1 LIPYK
6 KWAIVFV
13 GLLPMALFQAA
24 SLSADVMV
32 EGLLT
37 LFFAYILYLVK
48 HKNKLTWQQLAIL
61 LLLAI
66 GMTLTKQVMFIFLP
80 LVLLLPRRQFRSTQ
94 YSFLAKIAI
103 IIIPL
108 ILFAGWM
115 SRTHSLSITPD
126 VPIGQNT
133 HMQESFILHNPHS
146 YINVLWNTNFFNWSD
161 SITGSFIGNF
171 GWQDTPLAE
180 WLVIL
185 GYLSMAFV
193 FLANYSAPR
202 AWLSRRQKNLIISVA
217 VIYWLAVSTAL
228 YVYYTPVGF
237 KIIVGLQGRYFIPLA
252 LLAIP
257 VVYSS
262 SWLKTSRA
270 AYRRIAVL
278 APIFLLVC
286 SVITIYVRYYVNNV

>member
-1 LIPYK
+1 V
-6 KWAIVFV
+6 VFV

-32 EGLLT
+32 EGLLA
-37 LFFAYILYLVK
+37 LFSIYILYLVK
-48 HKNKLTWQQLAIL
+48 QKKLISWQQLAVL
-61 LLLAI
+61 LLLAT

-80 LVLLLPRRQFRSTQ
+80 LVLLLPRRQFRSAR
-94 YSFLAKIAI
+94 YSILAKTAI
-103 IIIPL
+103 IVIPL

-115 SRTHSLSITPD
+115 SRAHSINVTPSA
-126 VPIGQNT
+126 PLGQNT

-202 AWLSRRQKNLIISVA
+202 AWLSRKQKYLIISVG

-262 SWLKTSRA
+262 GWLKTSRS
-270 AYRRIAVL
+270 AYRRVGVL